1 MTLRILALITCIL
14 STQLC
19 SFVVGVGAY
28 VSIITQCTGN
38 KPQRE
43 KCNLVCNLI
52 TSHLSPARYVQMKE
66 IQRFSM
72 QNNRE
77 LPWSIL
83 AVWGSA
89 VRIRYAP
96 PFNIKSEPA
105 YIFVNGVFGCIFPR
119 NDVE

>member
-19 SFVVGVGAY
+19 SYVVGVGAY
-28 VSIITQCTGN
+28 VSIITQCTVN

-52 TSHLSPARYVQMKE
+52 TSHLSDLSPARYVQMKE

-72 QNNRE
+72 Q
-77 LPWSIL
+77 
-83 AVWGSA
+83 
-89 VRIRYAP
+89 
-96 PFNIKSEPA
+96 K
-105 YIFVNGVFGCIFPR
+105 
-119 NDVE
+119 